1 MSSDDDVPA
10 PSPSAAVLA
19 RRASREAK
27 SMREESGSEEDCDEP
42 VEWEDDDE
50 VASEEDGSEEEVRV
64 SNAQRGRVRLHWA
77 SQSSTGLE
85 VDDER
90 RKSLGEKGWARRAV
104 VVRGVEPSGAADF
117 EAVPGREEYDLGE
130 DADFSPAH
138 RPLFSDFLLVFRLR
152 TAFPRQSR
160 GLICVRLART
170 PFRGADL

>member
-1 MSSDDDVPA
+1 MGDKGAKSAEKSRKARFSLRKEHVPMSSDDDVPA

-27 SMREESGSEEDCDEP
+27 SMREESGSEEDSDEP

-50 VASEEDGSEEEVRV
+50 ASSEEDGSEDEVRV

-90 RKSLGEKGWARRAV
+90 RKSLGEKGWDASVTVAPRRRLRRPPFERRACASC
-104 VVRGVEPSGAADF
+104 RPQGGAAGGD
-117 EAVPGREEYDLGE
+117 ERA
-130 DADFSPAH
+130 
-138 RPLFSDFLLVFRLR
+138 RP
-152 TAFPRQSR
+152 
-160 GLICVRLART
+160 
-170 PFRGADL
+170 

>member
-64 SNAQRGRVRLHWA
+64 SKKCQRGRL
-77 SQSSTGLE
+77 SSTPCGPP
-85 VDDER
+85 V
-90 RKSLGEKGWARRAV
+90 
-104 VVRGVEPSGAADF
+104 
-117 EAVPGREEYDLGE
+117 
-130 DADFSPAH
+130 
-138 RPLFSDFLLVFRLR
+138 
-152 TAFPRQSR
+152 
-160 GLICVRLART
+160 
-170 PFRGADL
+170 

>member
-64 SNAQRGRVRLHWA
+64 SNAQRGRVRLH
-77 SQSSTGLE
+77 
-85 VDDER
+85 
-90 RKSLGEKGWARRAV
+90 
-104 VVRGVEPSGAADF
+104 
-117 EAVPGREEYDLGE
+117 
-130 DADFSPAH
+130 
-138 RPLFSDFLLVFRLR
+138 
-152 TAFPRQSR
+152 
-160 GLICVRLART
+160 
-170 PFRGADL
+170 

>member
-1 MSSDDDVPA
+1 MSSDEDVPA

-27 SMREESGSEEDCDEP
+27 SMREESGSEEDCDEL

-50 VASEEDGSEEEVRV
+50 VSSEEDGSEDEVRV

-90 RKSLGEKGWARRAV
+90 RKNTDTPRPVTTNTPTRHSPKLQIRPLTGPNCNANISTEARRW
-104 VVRGVEPSGAADF
+104 RWWS
-117 EAVPGREEYDLGE
+117 R
-130 DADFSPAH
+130 
-138 RPLFSDFLLVFRLR
+138 RWR
-152 TAFPRQSR
+152 R
-160 GLICVRLART
+160 GLR
-170 PFRGADL
+170 

>member
-1 MSSDDDVPA
+1 MGDKGAKSAEKSRKARFSQRKEHVPMSSDDDVPA

-42 VEWEDDDE
+42 DEWEDDDE

-117 EAVPGREEYDLGE
+117 EAVPGREEYDLDE
-130 DADFSPAH
+130 DGSAAWAQDMLEFAD
-138 RPLFSDFLLVFRLR
+138 DN
-152 TAFPRQSR
+152 
-160 GLICVRLART
+160 
-170 PFRGADL
+170 